1 LLFCEF
7 DALLVADPLKLKV
20 AEASLWF
27 EALSDEDDELL
38 AERLLFELSLAV
50 ALAPAL
56 KSPDE

>member
-1 LLFCEF
+1 M
-7 DALLVADPLKLKV
+7 KLKV